1 MKMVGYPTKKVK
13 HENKGLYLGNKGMS
27 FEDEI
32 NQSNEYY
39 LVHDKAV
46 IHKKPTPVTVVKTES
61 FGKRRVRINEA
72 YYVQPSTTDY
82 NGIYRGK
89 YIDFEAKQIASKV
102 SFPFAFIHAH
112 QVKHLKAIVAHGGI
126 GFVLLRFSHYQET
139 YLIDAKD
146 LVEKYEDSDCKS
158 LTYIWVKENGIFIP
172 TGYRPLL
179 DYLKA
184 VDAMYFKGE

>member
-1 MKMVGYPTKKVK
+1 MVGYPTKKVK
-13 HENKGLYLGNKGMS
+13 HVNKGLYLGNKGMS

-46 IHKKPTPVTVVKTES
+46 IHKKPTPIQIVKSEYPSRNKT
-61 FGKRRVRINEA
+61 RITEA
-72 YYVQPSTTDY
+72 YFVTPSTTDY
-82 NGIYRGK
+82 NGIYKGK

-112 QVKHLKAIVAHGGI
+112 QVNHLRSVIKHGGI
-126 GFVLLRFSHYQET
+126 GFVLLRFTHYQET
-139 YLIDAKD
+139 YLIDAKA
-146 LVEKYEDSDCKS
+146 LIEKYDDISIKS
-158 LTYIWVKENGIFIP
+158 LTYEWVKENGKGVP

-184 VDAMYFKGE
+184 VDELYFKGE

>member
-1 MKMVGYPTKKVK
+1 MVGYPTKKVK

-32 NQSNEYY
+32 NQSNEFY

-46 IHKKPTPVTVVKTES
+46 IHKKPTPIQIVKTEYPARS
-61 FGKRRVRINEA
+61 KTRITEA
-72 YYVQPSTTDY
+72 YFVTPSTTDY
-82 NGIYRGK
+82 NGIYKGK

-102 SFPFAFIHAH
+102 SFPFAFIHTH
-112 QVKHLKAIVAHGGI
+112 QVNHLRSVIKHGGI
-126 GFVLLRFSHYQET
+126 GFVLLRFTHYQET
-139 YLIDAKD
+139 YLIDANA
-146 LVEKYEDSDCKS
+146 LIEKYDNPNVKS
-158 LTYIWVKENGIFIP
+158 LTYEWVKENGKFVP

-184 VDAMYFKGE
+184 VDELYFKGE